1 MRNLHFEPLRFFIL
15 VALVACALCSCNE
28 RKVDMHV
35 SLDAFAE
42 LRKPYLQ
49 IDEDKVSENIRLLAF
64 VDRPQMT
71 ADRHARTYY
80 LEGGRPMWLSRK
92 GADSRVDSV
101 LKYVAKVDSFGF
113 SREDFCYTTIS
124 RDLARVQKLDFDTL
138 PDADNGINR
147 VYARLEYSLTKA
159 FLRYCEGQRF
169 GFTNPYD
176 LFNRLDVRD
185 SDSVHVSYRSLYG
198 VPTKLARSE
207 FLDEAYGAIASGSE
221 KVGAFMQ
228 ASYPENPLY
237 PEFCK
242 MLSRTL
248 SAAERRRVFC
258 NIERCRWRHGDY
270 PQLHDKYVLVNVPT
284 QQLEAV
290 EKNDRITMRIALGSM
305 KTKTPLLNGRIK
317 RIDFNPQWII
327 PKSIIKTS
335 VRHHAGDVGYFE
347 RHNYFVRERKSGK
360 IISPAFVT
368 ADMMMSHDYHVV
380 QRGGKGNAL
389 GRIIF
394 RFDNDYSIYLHDTSS
409 PSVFANRNRIVSHG
423 CIRVERPYDL
433 AVFMLADKDER
444 VMEKMKYSIAVD
456 LSNEGGEADDRPAID
471 KSKLLHSLSVKP
483 TVPLFITYYTLYPNA
498 DGVMTGYD
506 DIYGFDPVIYAKIQ
520 NFIKQ

>member
-49 IDEDKVSENIRLLAF
+49 IDEDKVSENIRRLAF
-64 VDRPQMT
+64 ADRPQMT

-101 LKYVAKVDSFGF
+101 LKYVATVDSFGF

-138 PDADNGINR
+138 PDANNGINR

-258 NIERCRWRHGDY
+258 NIERSRWCHGDY

-305 KTKTPLLNGRIK
+305 ETKTPLLNGRIK

-444 VMEKMKYSIAVD
+444 VMEKMKYSIAAD
-456 LSNEGGEADDRPAID
+456 LSNEGAETDERPVID

>member
-1 MRNLHFEPLRFFIL
+1 
-15 VALVACALCSCNE
+15 
-28 RKVDMHV
+28 MHV

-49 IDEDKVSENIRLLAF
+49 IDEDKVSENIRRLAF
-64 VDRPQMT
+64 ADRPQMT

-138 PDADNGINR
+138 PDADNGINC

-185 SDSVHVSYRSLYG
+185 SDSVHVAYRSLYG

-258 NIERCRWRHGDY
+258 NIERSRWCHGDY

-305 KTKTPLLNGRIK
+305 KTKTPLLTGRIK

-444 VMEKMKYSIAVD
+444 VMEKMKYSIAAD
-456 LSNEGGEADDRPAID
+456 LSNEGAETDERPVID

>member
-1 MRNLHFEPLRFFIL
+1 MRNQHFEPLRFFIL

-28 RKVDMHV
+28 SKVNMHV

-49 IDEDKVSENIRLLAF
+49 IDEDKVGENLRRLAF
-64 VDRPQMT
+64 ADRSLTT
-71 ADRHARTYY
+71 ADRHTRTYY

-101 LKYVAKVDSFGF
+101 LAYVARVDSFGF
-113 SREDFCYTTIS
+113 SREGFCYSTIIS
-124 RDLARVQKLDFDTL
+124 DVARVQNLDFDTL
-138 PDADNGINR
+138 PDAANSINR

-258 NIERCRWRHGDY
+258 NIERSRWRHGDY

-305 KTKTPLLNGRIK
+305 ETKTPLLNGRAQ
-317 RIDFNPQWII
+317 RIAFNPQ
-327 PKSIIKTS
+327 
-335 VRHHAGDVGYFE
+335 
-347 RHNYFVRERKSGK
+347 
-360 IISPAFVT
+360 
-368 ADMMMSHDYHVV
+368 
-380 QRGGKGNAL
+380 
-389 GRIIF
+389 
-394 RFDNDYSIYLHDTSS
+394 
-409 PSVFANRNRIVSHG
+409 
-423 CIRVERPYDL
+423 
-433 AVFMLADKDER
+433 
-444 VMEKMKYSIAVD
+444 
-456 LSNEGGEADDRPAID
+456 
-471 KSKLLHSLSVKP
+471 
-483 TVPLFITYYTLYPNA
+483 
-498 DGVMTGYD
+498 
-506 DIYGFDPVIYAKIQ
+506 
-520 NFIKQ
+520 

>member
-1 MRNLHFEPLRFFIL
+1 M
-15 VALVACALCSCNE
+15 
-28 RKVDMHV
+28 
-35 SLDAFAE
+35 
-42 LRKPYLQ
+42 
-49 IDEDKVSENIRLLAF
+49 
-64 VDRPQMT
+64 
-71 ADRHARTYY
+71 
-80 LEGGRPMWLSRK
+80 
-92 GADSRVDSV
+92 
-101 LKYVAKVDSFGF
+101 
-113 SREDFCYTTIS
+113 
-124 RDLARVQKLDFDTL
+124 
-138 PDADNGINR
+138 
-147 VYARLEYSLTKA
+147 
-159 FLRYCEGQRF
+159 
-169 GFTNPYD
+169 
-176 LFNRLDVRD
+176 RD
-185 SDSVHVSYRSLYG
+185 SDSVHVAYRSLYG

-258 NIERCRWRHGDY
+258 NIERSRWRHGDY

-305 KTKTPLLNGRIK
+305 KTKTPLLTGRIK

-444 VMEKMKYSIAVD
+444 VMEKMKYSIAAD
-456 LSNEGGEADDRPAID
+456 LSNEGAETDERPVID

-498 DGVMTGYD
+498 DGVMVGYD

>member
-49 IDEDKVSENIRLLAF
+49 IDEDKVSENIRRLALA
-64 VDRPQMT
+64 DRPLMT

-101 LKYVAKVDSFGF
+101 LKYVATVDSFGF

-124 RDLARVQKLDFDTL
+124 RDLARVQNLDFDTL

-237 PEFCK
+237 TEFCK

-258 NIERCRWRHGDY
+258 NIARSRWRHGVY

-305 KTKTPLLNGRIK
+305 ETKTPLLNGRIK

-327 PKSIIKTS
+327 PKSILKTS
-335 VRHHAGDVGYFE
+335 VRHHAGDVDYFE

>member
-1 MRNLHFEPLRFFIL
+1 MN
-15 VALVACALCSCNE
+15 
-28 RKVDMHV
+28 V

-49 IDEDKVSENIRLLAF
+49 IDEDKVSENIRRLAF
-64 VDRPQMT
+64 ADRTQMT

-101 LKYVAKVDSFGF
+101 LKYVATVDSFGF

-124 RDLARVQKLDFDTL
+124 RDLVRVQNLDFDTL
-138 PDADNGINR
+138 PDADNGIN
-147 VYARLEYSLTKA
+147 
-159 FLRYCEGQRF
+159 
-169 GFTNPYD
+169 D

-237 PEFCK
+237 TEFCK
-242 MLSRTL
+242 MLSRPL

-258 NIERCRWRHGDY
+258 NIERSRWHHGDY
-270 PQLHDKYVLVNVPT
+270 PQLHEKYVLVNVPT

-290 EKNDRITMRIALGSM
+290 DKDNRMTMRIALGSM
-305 KTKTPLLNGRIK
+305 ETKTPLLNGRIK

-327 PKSIIKTS
+327 PKSIIKAS

-409 PSVFANRNRIVSHG
+409 PAVFANRNRIVSHG

>member
-1 MRNLHFEPLRFFIL
+1 MRNLHFEPIRFFIL

-49 IDEDKVSENIRLLAF
+49 IDEDKVSENIRRLAF
-64 VDRPQMT
+64 ADRPQMT

-258 NIERCRWRHGDY
+258 NIERSRWCHGDY

-305 KTKTPLLNGRIK
+305 ETKTPLLTGRIK

-456 LSNEGGEADDRPAID
+456 LSNEGAETDERPAID

-498 DGVMTGYD
+498 DGVMTDYD

>member
-1 MRNLHFEPLRFFIL
+1 
-15 VALVACALCSCNE
+15 
-28 RKVDMHV
+28 MHV

-49 IDEDKVSENIRLLAF
+49 IDEDKVSENIRRLAF
-64 VDRPQMT
+64 ADRPQMT

-258 NIERCRWRHGDY
+258 NIERSRWCHGDY

-305 KTKTPLLNGRIK
+305 ETKTPLLTGRIK

-347 RHNYFVRERKSGK
+347 RHSYFVRERKSGK

-456 LSNEGGEADDRPAID
+456 LSNEGAETDERPVID

-520 NFIKQ
+520 NFIK

>member
-1 MRNLHFEPLRFFIL
+1 
-15 VALVACALCSCNE
+15 
-28 RKVDMHV
+28 
-35 SLDAFAE
+35 
-42 LRKPYLQ
+42 
-49 IDEDKVSENIRLLAF
+49 
-64 VDRPQMT
+64 
-71 ADRHARTYY
+71 
-80 LEGGRPMWLSRK
+80 
-92 GADSRVDSV
+92 
-101 LKYVAKVDSFGF
+101 
-113 SREDFCYTTIS
+113 
-124 RDLARVQKLDFDTL
+124 
-138 PDADNGINR
+138 
-147 VYARLEYSLTKA
+147 
-159 FLRYCEGQRF
+159 
-169 GFTNPYD
+169 
-176 LFNRLDVRD
+176 
-185 SDSVHVSYRSLYG
+185 
-198 VPTKLARSE
+198 
-207 FLDEAYGAIASGSE
+207 
-221 KVGAFMQ
+221 
-228 ASYPENPLY
+228 
-237 PEFCK
+237 
-242 MLSRTL
+242 MLSRPL

-258 NIERCRWRHGDY
+258 NIERSRWRHGDY

-305 KTKTPLLNGRIK
+305 ETKTPLLNGRIK

-444 VMEKMKYSIAVD
+444 VMEKMKYSIAAD
-456 LSNEGGEADDRPAID
+456 LSNEGAETDDRPAID
-471 KSKLLHSLSVKP
+471 KSKLLHSLGVKP

>member
-1 MRNLHFEPLRFFIL
+1 MRNLHFEPIRFFIL

-49 IDEDKVSENIRLLAF
+49 IDEDKVSENIRRLAF
-64 VDRPQMT
+64 ADRPQMT

-258 NIERCRWRHGDY
+258 NIERSRWCHGDY

-444 VMEKMKYSIAVD
+444 VMEKMKYSIAAD
-456 LSNEGGEADDRPAID
+456 LSNEGAETDERPVID
-471 KSKLLHSLSVKP
+471 KSKLLHSLGIKP

>member
-1 MRNLHFEPLRFFIL
+1 
-15 VALVACALCSCNE
+15 
-28 RKVDMHV
+28 
-35 SLDAFAE
+35 
-42 LRKPYLQ
+42 
-49 IDEDKVSENIRLLAF
+49 
-64 VDRPQMT
+64 
-71 ADRHARTYY
+71 
-80 LEGGRPMWLSRK
+80 
-92 GADSRVDSV
+92 
-101 LKYVAKVDSFGF
+101 
-113 SREDFCYTTIS
+113 
-124 RDLARVQKLDFDTL
+124 
-138 PDADNGINR
+138 
-147 VYARLEYSLTKA
+147 
-159 FLRYCEGQRF
+159 
-169 GFTNPYD
+169 
-176 LFNRLDVRD
+176 
-185 SDSVHVSYRSLYG
+185 
-198 VPTKLARSE
+198 
-207 FLDEAYGAIASGSE
+207 
-221 KVGAFMQ
+221 MQ

-242 MLSRTL
+242 MLSRPL

-258 NIERCRWRHGDY
+258 NMERSRWRHGDY

-347 RHNYFVRERKSGK
+347 RHSYFVRERKSGK

-444 VMEKMKYSIAVD
+444 VMEKMKYSIAAD
-456 LSNEGGEADDRPAID
+456 LSNEGAETDERPVID
-471 KSKLLHSLSVKP
+471 KSKLLHSLGIKP